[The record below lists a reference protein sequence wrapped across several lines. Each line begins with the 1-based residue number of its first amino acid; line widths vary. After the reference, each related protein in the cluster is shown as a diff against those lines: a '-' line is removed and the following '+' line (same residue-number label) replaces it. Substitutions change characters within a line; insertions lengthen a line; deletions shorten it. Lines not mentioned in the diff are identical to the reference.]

1 MIKNDIVV
9 SESSCFAITGIYRR
23 NPELNSKSDW
33 RERGRKWLYGSS
45 SLFSDQA
52 RQLSRDIISQE
63 WKNISSEAV
72 RPFTYTLPLTDYVPS
87 KGGQPIRVMVRNN
100 HNRKI

>member
-1 MIKNDIVV
+1 MIINILSSFLKILFVIV
-9 SESSCFAITGIYRR
+9 GIYRR
-23 NPELNSKSDW
+23 NQVLNIKSDW

-45 SLFSDQA
+45 SLFNDQA
-52 RQLSRDIISQE
+52 RQLSRDIITQE

-100 HNRKI
+100 CSSKI